1 MAHRS
6 HAAIVAMVPAAMLRA
21 LWQHR
26 IGLHCQVAVCKV
38 SFAKLRLPRSPPKP
52 RLPNLMCE
60 IFESNMLPT
69 KPPNHPTPPISK
81 QNTQKQHLATETWK
95 RRPGKLQL
103 GRGDRSAKSAGR
115 NRRWKPQWNPRWIWR
130 WMFRAF
136 GARSSR
142 KHNSA
147 AESATDSTVK
157 SAAKSAAQIRG
168 EIHGGIRHIINPWH
182 PRMVSKGRPPL
193 PSCTLSS
200 PVCQVSVAK
209 LFASCVLKVL
219 EEFKGSRLFHREH
232 VTLATWQMRLGR
244 GDLAE
249 ETLANKTWQ
258 KRPGKLQLDRRNRS
272 GIQNPQSRSPRNLAY
287 NVQSLRHA
295 RNPRRRRSTPLMA
308 DGAWTNIAK
317 QIGNFENPGR
327 EKFQFS

>member
-1 MAHRS
+1 M
-6 HAAIVAMVPAAMLRA
+6 
-21 LWQHR
+21 
-26 IGLHCQVAVCKV
+26 
-38 SFAKLRLPRSPPKP
+38 
-52 RLPNLMCE
+52 
-60 IFESNMLPT
+60 
-69 KPPNHPTPPISK
+69 
-81 QNTQKQHLATETWK
+81 
-95 RRPGKLQL
+95 
-103 GRGDRSAKSAGR
+103 
-115 NRRWKPQWNPRWIWR
+115 
-130 WMFRAF
+130 
-136 GARSSR
+136 
-142 KHNSA
+142 
-147 AESATDSTVK
+147 K

-168 EIHGGIRHIINPWH
+168 EIRGDIRHIINPWH

-219 EEFKGSRLFHREH
+219 EEFKGSRLFYREH

-287 NVQSLRHA
+287 GVQSLRHA

-308 DGAWTNIAK
+308 DDAWTNITK
-317 QIGNFENPGR
+317 NV
-327 EKFQFS
+327 

>member
-6 HAAIVAMVPAAMLRA
+6 YAAIVAMVPAAMLRA

-130 WMFRAF
+130 WIVFVRLVRGVRA
-136 GARSSR
+136 
-142 KHNSA
+142 K
-147 AESATDSTVK
+147 
-157 SAAKSAAQIRG
+157 
-168 EIHGGIRHIINPWH
+168 
-182 PRMVSKGRPPL
+182 
-193 PSCTLSS
+193 
-200 PVCQVSVAK
+200 
-209 LFASCVLKVL
+209 
-219 EEFKGSRLFHREH
+219 
-232 VTLATWQMRLGR
+232 
-244 GDLAE
+244 
-249 ETLANKTWQ
+249 
-258 KRPGKLQLDRRNRS
+258 
-272 GIQNPQSRSPRNLAY
+272 QNPPRNP
-287 NVQSLRHA
+287 
-295 RNPRRRRSTPLMA
+295 PRIPL
-308 DGAWTNIAK
+308 
-317 QIGNFENPGR
+317 
-327 EKFQFS
+327 